1 MPSFLER
8 HNPNLYLPDRN
19 MQHAICCT
27 AQGSF
32 SHPAQW
38 CWKNYVDVNIHT
50 DCYVLPFPSADQ
62 VIGQAIASTEH
73 RRHEN
78 YLEEHFVLWA
88 LGVEIIGCKLNK
100 ETMDERYE

>member
-1 MPSFLER
+1 
-8 HNPNLYLPDRN
+8 
-19 MQHAICCT
+19 
-27 AQGSF
+27 
-32 SHPAQW
+32 
-38 CWKNYVDVNIHT
+38 
-50 DCYVLPFPSADQ
+50 VLPFPSADQ